1 MEHMKS
7 YMPLNCNFS
16 LVSDDDFKLT
26 IKIDVS
32 HALTNYLL
40 SSDHPIIYMLCVC
53 VCVSEAF
60 SWETKLGRNYKNQR
74 SGYQPINLTIA
85 CF

>member
-53 VCVSEAF
+53 VCV
-60 SWETKLGRNYKNQR
+60 
-74 SGYQPINLTIA
+74 
-85 CF
+85 